1 MTLENKLANIIIV
14 IVYNYKK
21 RYFQEVGLSYHP
33 QLRDSLEAAGYEGQ
47 FLQKVMMMLVVTMHS
62 DDDVRKTERSRCCP
76 GAWHAGGGG
85 YLLEETGER
94 TIPAEKNKRFFCK
107 I

>member
-1 MTLENKLANIIIV
+1 M
-14 IVYNYKK
+14 
-21 RYFQEVGLSYHP
+21 SYHP

-62 DDDVRKTERSRCCP
+62 DDDVRKTGRSRCCP

-94 TIPAEKNKRFFCK
+94 IIPAEKRKRFFCK